1 MLIKLLKIKLVNLIP
16 KEASF
21 LSLPQRRATSIMR
34 VTRRKRE
41 KKQKMG
47 NFLLF

>member
-21 LSLPQRRATSIMR
+21 LSLPPAPRDVNNARHA
-34 VTRRKRE
+34 KE